1 MLHFGLNA
9 LLPGREEFWG
19 NTEKLLAKTLK
30 LLPVLLGAG
39 LAACSQPLPP
49 VVMAPPPP
57 PPVGHPYQVMVD
69 VPAPTRHIRITSEQ
83 QQEVQQA
90 FNVIALKSALMV
102 AALTCNQQDQYDQFM
117 TAFQPH
123 VLDEQ
128 HVMDKYFRRI
138 GGYYGQAREDDFVTL
153 LANNQSV
160 GGISQG
166 GMFCLNNVAEY
177 KAVLALRTDSDL
189 DNFVTDL
196 APGAPA
202 VAAAG
207 PVITKLA
214 PQESDVH
221 VAVVQSTRH
230 IHLVRPRRASPHLA
244 ESRSLKHSHVPSV
257 GGNTARPVA
266 VADTSA
272 SKPLSVAAAGQ

>member
-1 MLHFGLNA
+1 MRFFGFNA
-9 LLPGREEFWG
+9 LPSGKGKRLGNTEQLLAKLRKLLPGM
-19 NTEKLLAKTLK
+19 
-30 LLPVLLGAG
+30 LLGAG
-39 LAACSQPLPP
+39 LAACSQPPP

-57 PPVGHPYQVMVD
+57 PPVGHPYQVMVE
-69 VPAPTRHIRITSEQ
+69 VPAPTRHIRITAEQ

-117 TAFQPH
+117 TVFQPH

-128 HVMDKYFRRI
+128 HVMDRYFRRI
-138 GGYYGQAREDDFVTL
+138 GGYYGQAKEDDFVTL

-166 GMFCLNNVAEY
+166 GMFCLNNIAEY
-177 KAVLALRTDSDL
+177 KAVLALRTYGDL

-196 APGAPA
+196 PPDAPA

-207 PVITKLA
+207 PAITPLA
-214 PQESDVH
+214 PQVSDLH
-221 VAVVQSTRH
+221 IAVVQSHGPATGAG
-230 IHLVRPRRASPHLA
+230 PAADRASA
-244 ESRSLKHSHVPSV
+244 
-257 GGNTARPVA
+257 
-266 VADTSA
+266 
-272 SKPLSVAAAGQ
+272 KPLSMAAADP